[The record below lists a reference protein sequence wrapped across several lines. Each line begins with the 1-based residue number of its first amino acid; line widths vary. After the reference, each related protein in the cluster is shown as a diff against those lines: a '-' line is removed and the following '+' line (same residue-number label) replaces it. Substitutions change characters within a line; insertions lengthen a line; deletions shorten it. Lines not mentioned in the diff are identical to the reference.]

1 MCFWRDEGKGM
12 KKKYSVFSR
21 LLSLLTAAFLCAVL
35 LGGCKGAGSEEN
47 IRTAAVPQTEED
59 KDVEPLKE
67 HNDIPE
73 DGTVTK
79 AQMGTIAG
87 KEGTYY
93 FDSET
98 EDGVTYQW
106 AYEGEQ
112 IQNPIEQK
120 LKVECASDGL
130 KDIQKAA
137 GNAPYG
143 LGVVLQDMEMAAP
156 AKLTLTLTEKW
167 KADKVL
173 FCTYEDGKIYQL
185 AQGQIDQVKEGKKKV
200 SRISFPVTKA
210 GDTFYLVGGSTKG
223 EKGQSGGTSAKS
235 KNQSG
240 TSGNAA
246 TGEKSGSGSGA
257 AQAQLP
263 GQGAGDSS
271 QHASEGGGEV
281 SDGENPADGWT
292 GDGQQEIPGDGSGG
306 QQTDGGQGET
316 HTCTISIECST
327 LLNNWDRVEE
337 AKKEFVPS
345 DGWIFQ
351 PAEVTYTPGETVF
364 DVLKRV
370 CADAGIQ
377 MESRYTPMYGSYYIE
392 GMNQLYEFDGGPQS
406 GWMYSVNSWFPNY
419 GCSSYTVNDGDVIEW
434 RYTCDLGSDVGNV
447 YMGDES

>member
-1 MCFWRDEGKGM
+1 M
-12 KKKYSVFSR
+12 
-21 LLSLLTAAFLCAVL
+21 
-35 LGGCKGAGSEEN
+35 
-47 IRTAAVPQTEED
+47 
-59 KDVEPLKE
+59 
-67 HNDIPE
+67 
-73 DGTVTK
+73 
-79 AQMGTIAG
+79 
-87 KEGTYY
+87 
-93 FDSET
+93 
-98 EDGVTYQW
+98 
-106 AYEGEQ
+106 
-112 IQNPIEQK
+112 
-120 LKVECASDGL
+120 
-130 KDIQKAA
+130 
-137 GNAPYG
+137 
-143 LGVVLQDMEMAAP
+143 
-156 AKLTLTLTEKW
+156 
-167 KADKVL
+167 L
-173 FCTYEDGKIYQL
+173 F
-185 AQGQIDQVKEGKKKV
+185 
-200 SRISFPVTKA
+200 R
-210 GDTFYLVGGSTKG
+210 
-223 EKGQSGGTSAKS
+223 
-235 KNQSG
+235 
-240 TSGNAA
+240 
-246 TGEKSGSGSGA
+246 
-257 AQAQLP
+257 
-263 GQGAGDSS
+263 S
-271 QHASEGGGEV
+271 QHTSEGGGEV

-292 GDGQQEIPGDGSGG
+292 GDGQQEIPGDGLGG